1 MGVPRIQA
9 VGTAVPTYVLKQGEI
24 KQFVATL
31 FHSHM
36 DHLERLLPIFE
47 NSLIHIRH
55 LSKPL
60 EWYSK
65 AHSFAE
71 ANTIFEQVALELSE
85 KAAVEAMKKAN
96 VQAGEIEMIKFFFY
110 KKNEKKHR
118 ENSLKKELKLTKP
131 NSPNLLTKT
140 RLRKDCDC
148 FVQAEEIEMIIF
160 VSSTGITTPTLDAKL
175 IERLGLSP
183 HTRRL
188 PIWGLGCAGGVAGMA
203 RAAELA
209 HSVRGK
215 SILLVT
221 VELCSLTFQQHD
233 YSKSNLVGTSLFADG
248 AAAVLIKID
257 GEGPSIL
264 GNYSNLFPDSAH
276 IMGWDL
282 VDTGF
287 KVRFSRDIPSLVKND
302 LPGVMQSAC
311 DQWGI
316 HQTKICHYIVHP
328 GGAKVVSAYQ
338 QSLGLGDDTFT
349 YAYEILASY
358 GNMSSVTVLF
368 VLEKFIKETP
378 PTGAYGIMLALGPGF
393 SAEQVLFQW

>member
-9 VGTAVPTYVLKQGEI
+9 IGTAVPTYVLKQGEI
-24 KQFVATL
+24 KKFVATL

-47 NSLIHIRH
+47 NSLIHTRH

-96 VQAGEIEMIKFFFY
+96 VQ
-110 KKNEKKHR
+110 
-118 ENSLKKELKLTKP
+118 P
-131 NSPNLLTKT
+131 
-140 RLRKDCDC
+140 
-148 FVQAEEIEMIIF
+148 EEIEMIIF

-175 IERLGLSP
+175 IDRLGLSP

-209 HSVRGK
+209 HSLRGK
-215 SILLVT
+215 SVLLVT

-248 AAAVLIKID
+248 AAAALIKID

-264 GNYSNLFPDSAH
+264 GNYSTLFPGSAH

-287 KVRFSRDIPSLVKND
+287 KVRFSRDIPSLVKNN
-302 LPGVMQSAC
+302 LPGVLQSAC

-316 HQTKICHYIVHP
+316 HQTEICHYIVHP

-338 QSLGLGDDTFT
+338 QSLGLADDTFT
-349 YAYEILASY
+349 YAYEILAGY
-358 GNMSSVTVLF
+358 GNMSSATVLF